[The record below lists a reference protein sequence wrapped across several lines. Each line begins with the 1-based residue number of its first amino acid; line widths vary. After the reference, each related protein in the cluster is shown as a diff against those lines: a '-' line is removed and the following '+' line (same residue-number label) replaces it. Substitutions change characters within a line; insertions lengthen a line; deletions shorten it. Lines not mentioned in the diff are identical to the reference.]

1 VSVRLQVFPEM
12 QHVFQAGA
20 GVIPE
25 ADDAL
30 AQAGT
35 WFQKVLL

>member
-1 VSVRLQVFPEM
+1 M

-35 WFQKVLL
+35 WFQKVLR